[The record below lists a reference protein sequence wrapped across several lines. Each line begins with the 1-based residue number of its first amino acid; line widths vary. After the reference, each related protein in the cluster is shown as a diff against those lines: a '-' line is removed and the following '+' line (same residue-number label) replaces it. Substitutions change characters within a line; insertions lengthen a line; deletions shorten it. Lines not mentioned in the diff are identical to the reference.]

1 MLAGMR
7 LYKPSSVVPAPA
19 GLVPHWPAPAGVKA
33 FMSTREGGVSP
44 SPWDSLNLGDHVGD
58 APQRVEYNRA
68 LLQDALGVRSVF
80 LDQVHGDEV
89 VTLTAG
95 SAQRLQGDACITD
108 MTRLACTIMVADC
121 LPVLLCDPKGH
132 WVAAAHAGWRGLAC
146 GVLEA
151 LVKAAE
157 ARGTAPG
164 EMLAWLG
171 PCIGPAAFQVGSEV
185 RQAFVEVDPACDT
198 CFVPDHEGKWLAD
211 LPGLARRRLSRMGL
225 HQVHGNDGRS
235 DWCTVSSPSR
245 FFSHRRDGP
254 VLGASGR
261 MAALIWL
268 ER

>member
-7 LYKPSSVVPAPA
+7 LYKPSSAFPTLT
-19 GLVPHWPAPAGVKA
+19 GLVAQWPAPACVKA
-33 FMSTREGGVSP
+33 FMSTRAGGISP

-58 APQRVEYNRA
+58 APQRVERNRA
-68 LLQDALGVRSVF
+68 LLQEALGVRPVF
-80 LDQVHGDEV
+80 LDQVHGTEV
-89 VTLTAG
+89 LALTAA

-108 MTRLACTIMVADC
+108 MSGLACTIMVADC
-121 LPVLLCDPKGH
+121 LPVLLCDPKGR
-132 WVAAAHAGWRGLAC
+132 WVAAAHAGWRGLAG

-151 LVKAAE
+151 LVQAAE
-157 ARGTAPG
+157 AHGTDPG
-164 EMLAWLG
+164 DMLAWLG

-185 RQAFVEVDPACDT
+185 RQAFVEVDPACVI
-198 CFVPDHEGKWLAD
+198 CFVPDQQGKWLAD
-211 LPGLARRRLSRMGL
+211 LPGLARRRLARMGL

-235 DWCTVSSPSR
+235 EWCTVSSVSS
-245 FFSHRRDGP
+245 FFSHRRDAS